1 MMKHYTDA
9 EFGTLGEKLAADYL
23 KKKHYKIL
31 EKNYKIQ
38 AGEVDIIAATGERI
52 VFVEVKTRGRDPMFP
67 GHTAVTREKQLRL
80 MRAASMYM
88 RLTKCRLSP
97 RFDVIELE
105 IDRGTG
111 KLIRLNHYE
120 SAFSQTESYARF

>member
-1 MMKHYTDA
+1 MMKRYTDA
-9 EFGTLGEKLAADYL
+9 EFGALGEKLAADYL

-31 EKNYKIQ
+31 EKNYKIH
-38 AGEVDIIAATGERI
+38 AGEVDLIAAIGERI
-52 VFVEVKTRGRDPMFP
+52 VFVEVKTRGKNPMFP
-67 GHTAVTREKQLRL
+67 GHYAVTREKQQRL

-105 IDRGTG
+105 LDRESGS
-111 KLIRLNHYE
+111 LIRLNHFE
-120 SAFSQTESYARF
+120 NAFSQTESYARF

>member
-1 MMKHYTDA
+1 
-9 EFGTLGEKLAADYL
+9 
-23 KKKHYKIL
+23 
-31 EKNYKIQ
+31 
-38 AGEVDIIAATGERI
+38 
-52 VFVEVKTRGRDPMFP
+52 
-67 GHTAVTREKQLRL
+67 
-80 MRAASMYM
+80 MYM

-105 IDRGTG
+105 LDRGTG